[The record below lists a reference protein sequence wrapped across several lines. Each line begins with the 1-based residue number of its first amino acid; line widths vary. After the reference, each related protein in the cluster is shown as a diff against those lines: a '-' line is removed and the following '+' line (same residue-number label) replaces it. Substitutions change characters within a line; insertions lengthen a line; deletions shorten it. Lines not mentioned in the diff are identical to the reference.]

1 MHTYTAGMID
11 TPILYSFRRCPYAM
25 RARMAIAY
33 ADINVGLREVVLKDK
48 PPAMLKVSPKGTV
61 PVVIDVDGRII
72 EESRDV
78 MRWALHQN
86 DPDAWLDGLG
96 LDDPLISACD
106 DDFKHWLDRYKY
118 AVRFPE
124 QDEIWYRGQAEV
136 FLVTLETKLEKAQFL
151 TGSALSVTD
160 IAIFPFIRQ
169 FANVDRKWWDCHP
182 YPSVARWLDSLISS
196 ELFIRVMKKYPQWRD
211 GDPEIPFPA

>member
-1 MHTYTAGMID
+1 
-11 TPILYSFRRCPYAM
+11 M

-48 PPAMLKVSPKGTV
+48 PPAMLEVSPKGTV

-78 MRWALHQN
+78 MRWALDQN
-86 DPDAWLDGLG
+86 DPDAWLAGLG

-124 QDEIWYRGQAEV
+124 QDEIWYRGQAEA
-136 FLVTLETKLEKAQFL
+136 FLVTLETRLEKAQFL

-169 FANVDRKWWDCHP
+169 FANVDLKWWESHP
-182 YPSVARWLDSLISS
+182 YPNTARWLDSLVSS
-196 ELFIRVMKKYPQWRD
+196 ELFVRVMKKYPQWRD
-211 GDPEIPFPA
+211 GDPEIPFPT

>member
-1 MHTYTAGMID
+1 
-11 TPILYSFRRCPYAM
+11 M

-33 ADINVGLREVVLKDK
+33 AGINVGLREVVLKDK
-48 PPAMLKVSPKGTV
+48 PPAMLEVSPKGTV
-61 PVVIDVDGRII
+61 PIVIDVDGRII

-78 MRWALHQN
+78 MRWALDQN
-86 DPDAWLDGLG
+86 DPDAWLAGLG

-124 QDEIWYRGQAEV
+124 QDEIWYRGQAEA
-136 FLVTLETKLEKAQFL
+136 FLATLELKLGDARFL
-151 TGSALSVTD
+151 NGSTLGVTD
-160 IAIFPFIRQ
+160 IAVFPFIRQ
-169 FANVDRKWWDCHP
+169 FANVDMKWWESKP
-182 YPSVARWLDSLISS
+182 YPNVARWLAGLIVS
-196 ELFIRVMKKYPQWRD
+196 ELFVAVMKKYPQWRD

>member
-1 MHTYTAGMID
+1 
-11 TPILYSFRRCPYAM
+11 M

-48 PPAMLKVSPKGTV
+48 PPALLEVSPKGTV
-61 PVVIDVDGRII
+61 PVVIDVDGRVI

-78 MRWALHQN
+78 MRWALEKN

-136 FLVTLETKLEKAQFL
+136 FLLTLETRLEKAQFL

-169 FANVDRKWWDCHP
+169 FANVDLKWWDSQP
-182 YPSVARWLDSLISS
+182 YPNVSHWLEQLISS
-196 ELFIRVMKKYPQWRD
+196 ELFSRVMKKYPQWRD
-211 GDPEIPFPA
+211 SDPNIAFP

>member
-1 MHTYTAGMID
+1 
-11 TPILYSFRRCPYAM
+11 M

-33 ADINVGLREVVLKDK
+33 AGINVGLREVVLKDK
-48 PPAMLKVSPKGTV
+48 PAAMLEVSPKGTV

-78 MRWALHQN
+78 MRWALDQN
-86 DPDAWLDGLG
+86 DPDAWRAGLG

-124 QDEIWYRGQAEV
+124 QDEIWYRGQAEA
-136 FLVTLETKLEKAQFL
+136 FLATLELKLGDARFL
-151 TGSALSVTD
+151 NGSTLGVTD
-160 IAIFPFIRQ
+160 VAVFPFIRQ
-169 FANVDRKWWDCHP
+169 FANVDMKWWESKP
-182 YPSVARWLDSLISS
+182 YPNVARWLAGLIAS
-196 ELFIRVMKKYPQWRD
+196 ELFVAVMKKYPQWRD

>member
-1 MHTYTAGMID
+1 
-11 TPILYSFRRCPYAM
+11 M

-33 ADINVGLREVVLKDK
+33 AGINVGLREVVLKDK
-48 PPAMLKVSPKGTV
+48 PPAMLEVSPKGTV

-78 MRWALHQN
+78 MRWALDQN
-86 DPDAWLDGLG
+86 DPDAWLAGLG

-124 QDEIWYRGQAEV
+124 QDEIWYRGQAEA
-136 FLVTLETKLEKAQFL
+136 FLATLELKLGDARFL
-151 TGSALSVTD
+151 NGSTLGVTD
-160 IAIFPFIRQ
+160 VAVFPFIRQ
-169 FANVDRKWWDCHP
+169 FANVDMRWWESKP
-182 YPSVARWLDSLISS
+182 YPNVARWLAGLIAS
-196 ELFIRVMKKYPQWRD
+196 ELFVAVMKKYPQWRD

>member
-1 MHTYTAGMID
+1 MID

-48 PPAMLKVSPKGTV
+48 PPAMLEVSPKGTV
-61 PVVIDVDGRII
+61 PVVIDVDGTII

-86 DPDAWLDGLG
+86 DPDAWLAGLG

-124 QDEIWYRGQAEV
+124 QDEIWYRGQAEA
-136 FLVTLETKLEKAQFL
+136 FLATLEPRLGDARFL
-151 TGSALSVTD
+151 NGSSLSVTD
-160 IAIFPFIRQ
+160 IAVFPFIRQ
-169 FANVDRKWWDCHP
+169 FANVDLKWWDDHP
-182 YPSVARWLDSLISS
+182 YPNVARWLDGLVSS
-196 ELFIRVMKKYPQWRD
+196 ELFIEVMKKYPQWQD
-211 GDPEIPFPA
+211 GDPEIAFPSWKALSC

>member
-1 MHTYTAGMID
+1 
-11 TPILYSFRRCPYAM
+11 M

-33 ADINVGLREVVLKDK
+33 AGINVGLREVVLKDK
-48 PPAMLKVSPKGTV
+48 PPAMLEVSPKGTV

-78 MRWALHQN
+78 MRWALDQN
-86 DPDAWLDGLG
+86 DPDAWLAGLG

-124 QDEIWYRGQAEV
+124 QDEIWYRGQAEA
-136 FLVTLETKLEKAQFL
+136 FLATLELKLGDARFL
-151 TGSALSVTD
+151 NGSTLGVTD
-160 IAIFPFIRQ
+160 VAVFPFIRQ
-169 FANVDRKWWDCHP
+169 FANVDMKWWESKP
-182 YPSVARWLDSLISS
+182 YPNVARWLAGLVSS
-196 ELFIRVMKKYPQWRD
+196 ELFFAVMKKYPQWRD

>member
-1 MHTYTAGMID
+1 M
-11 TPILYSFRRCPYAM
+11 PILYSFRRCPYAM

-33 ADINVGLREVVLKDK
+33 AGINVGLREVVLKDK
-48 PPAMLKVSPKGTV
+48 PPAMLEVSPKGTV

-78 MRWALHQN
+78 MRWALNQN
-86 DPDAWLDGLG
+86 DPDAWLAGMG

-124 QDEIWYRGQAEV
+124 QDEVWYRGQAEE
-136 FLVTLETKLEKAQFL
+136 FLTKLESKLGDARFL
-151 TGSALSVTD
+151 NGAALSVID

-169 FANVDRKWWDCHP
+169 FANVDLNWWDGHP
-182 YPSVARWLDSLISS
+182 YPNVARWLEGLISS
-196 ELFIRVMKKYPQWRD
+196 ELFVRVMKKYPQWRD

>member
-1 MHTYTAGMID
+1 
-11 TPILYSFRRCPYAM
+11 M

-48 PPAMLKVSPKGTV
+48 PPAMLEVSPKGTV

-78 MRWALHQN
+78 MRWALDQN

-136 FLVTLETKLEKAQFL
+136 FLVTLETRLEKAQFL

-169 FANVDRKWWDCHP
+169 FANVDLKWWESRP
-182 YPSVARWLDSLISS
+182 YPNIARWLDGLVSS

>member
-1 MHTYTAGMID
+1 
-11 TPILYSFRRCPYAM
+11 M

-33 ADINVGLREVVLKDK
+33 AGINVGLREVVLKDK
-48 PPAMLKVSPKGTV
+48 PPAMLEVSPKGTV

-78 MRWALHQN
+78 MRWALDQN
-86 DPDAWLDGLG
+86 DPDAWLAGLG

-124 QDEIWYRGQAEV
+124 QDEIWYRGQAEA
-136 FLVTLETKLEKAQFL
+136 FLATLELKLGDARFL
-151 TGSALSVTD
+151 NGSTLGVTD
-160 IAIFPFIRQ
+160 VAVFPFIRQ
-169 FANVDRKWWDCHP
+169 FANVDMKWWESKP
-182 YPSVARWLDSLISS
+182 YPNVARWLAGLIAS
-196 ELFIRVMKKYPQWRD
+196 ELFVAVMKKYPQWRD

>member
-1 MHTYTAGMID
+1 MTK

-33 ADINVGLREVVLKDK
+33 AGINVGLREVVLKDK
-48 PPAMLKVSPKGTV
+48 PPAMLEVSPKGTV

-78 MRWALHQN
+78 MRWALDQN
-86 DPDAWLDGLG
+86 DPDAWLAGLG

-124 QDEIWYRGQAEV
+124 QDEIWYRGQAEA
-136 FLVTLETKLEKAQFL
+136 FLATLELKLGDARFL
-151 TGSALSVTD
+151 NGSTLGVQDVAV
-160 IAIFPFIRQ
+160 FPFIRQ
-169 FANVDRKWWDCHP
+169 FANVDMKWWESKP
-182 YPSVARWLDSLISS
+182 YPNVARWLAGLVSS
-196 ELFIRVMKKYPQWRD
+196 ELFVAVMKKYPQWRD

>member
-1 MHTYTAGMID
+1 
-11 TPILYSFRRCPYAM
+11 M

-48 PPAMLKVSPKGTV
+48 PPAMLEVSPKGTV
-61 PVVIDVDGRII
+61 PILIDVDGRII

-78 MRWALHQN
+78 MRWALDQN

-124 QDEIWYRGQAEV
+124 QDEIWYRGQAEA
-136 FLVTLETKLEKAQFL
+136 FLATLEPRLGEARFL
-151 TGSALSVTD
+151 NGSALSVTD
-160 IAIFPFIRQ
+160 IAVFPFIRQ
-169 FANVDRKWWDCHP
+169 FANVDLKWWDGHT
-182 YPSVARWLDSLISS
+182 YPNVARWLDSLISS

>member
-1 MHTYTAGMID
+1 
-11 TPILYSFRRCPYAM
+11 M
-25 RARMAIAY
+25 RARMTIAY
-33 ADINVGLREVVLKDK
+33 AGINVGLREVVLKDK
-48 PPAMLKVSPKGTV
+48 PPAMLEVSPKGTV

-78 MRWALHQN
+78 MRWALDQN
-86 DPDAWLDGLG
+86 DPDAWLAGLG

-124 QDEIWYRGQAEV
+124 QDEIWYRGQAEA
-136 FLVTLETKLEKAQFL
+136 FLATLELKLGDARFL
-151 TGSALSVTD
+151 NGSTLGVTD
-160 IAIFPFIRQ
+160 VAVFPFIRQ
-169 FANVDRKWWDCHP
+169 FANVDMKWWESKP
-182 YPSVARWLDSLISS
+182 YPNVARWLAGLIAS
-196 ELFIRVMKKYPQWRD
+196 ELFVAVMKKYPQWRD

>member
-1 MHTYTAGMID
+1 
-11 TPILYSFRRCPYAM
+11 M

-48 PPAMLKVSPKGTV
+48 PPAMLEVSPKGTV
-61 PVVIDVDGRII
+61 PVVIDVDGTII

-86 DPDAWLDGLG
+86 DPDAWLAGLG

-124 QDEIWYRGQAEV
+124 QDEIWYRGQAEA
-136 FLVTLETKLEKAQFL
+136 FLATLEPRLGDARFL
-151 TGSALSVTD
+151 NGSSLSVTD
-160 IAIFPFIRQ
+160 IAVFPFVRQ
-169 FANVDRKWWDCHP
+169 FANVDLKWWDDHP
-182 YPSVARWLDSLISS
+182 YPNVARWLDGLVSS
-196 ELFIRVMKKYPQWRD
+196 ELFIEVMKKYPQWRD
-211 GDPEIPFPA
+211 GDPEIAFPSWKALSC

>member
-1 MHTYTAGMID
+1 
-11 TPILYSFRRCPYAM
+11 M

-61 PVVIDVDGRII
+61 PILIDVDGRII

-78 MRWALHQN
+78 MRWALDQN

-124 QDEIWYRGQAEV
+124 QDEIWYRGQAEA
-136 FLVTLETKLEKAQFL
+136 FLATLEPRLGDAQFL
-151 TGSALSVTD
+151 NGSTLSVTD
-160 IAIFPFIRQ
+160 IAVFPFIRQ
-169 FANVDRKWWDCHP
+169 FANVDLKWWESHP
-182 YPSVARWLDSLISS
+182 YPNVARWLDGLVSS

-211 GDPEIPFPA
+211 GGPVIDFPPQQPAGR

>member
-1 MHTYTAGMID
+1 
-11 TPILYSFRRCPYAM
+11 M

-48 PPAMLKVSPKGTV
+48 PPAMLEVSPKGTV
-61 PVVIDVDGRII
+61 PILIDVDGRII

-78 MRWALHQN
+78 MRWALDQN

-96 LDDPLISACD
+96 LDDPLILACD

-124 QDEIWYRGQAEV
+124 QDEIWYRGQAEA
-136 FLVTLETKLEKAQFL
+136 FLATLESRLEDAQFL

-169 FANVDRKWWDCHP
+169 FANVDLKWWESHP
-182 YPSVARWLDSLISS
+182 YPNVARWLDGLVSS

-211 GDPEIPFPA
+211 DGPVIVFPPQQPADR

>member
-1 MHTYTAGMID
+1 
-11 TPILYSFRRCPYAM
+11 M

-33 ADINVGLREVVLKDK
+33 AGINVGLREVVLKDK
-48 PPAMLKVSPKGTV
+48 PAAMLEVSPKGTV

-78 MRWALHQN
+78 MRWALDQN
-86 DPDAWLDGLG
+86 DPDAWLAGLG

-124 QDEIWYRGQAEV
+124 QDEIWYRGQAEA
-136 FLVTLETKLEKAQFL
+136 FLATLELKLGDARFL
-151 TGSALSVTD
+151 NGSTLGVTD
-160 IAIFPFIRQ
+160 VAVFPFIRQ
-169 FANVDRKWWDCHP
+169 FTNVDMKWWESKP
-182 YPSVARWLDSLISS
+182 YPNVARWLAGLIAS
-196 ELFIRVMKKYPQWRD
+196 ELFVAVMKKYRQWRD

>member
-1 MHTYTAGMID
+1 MTK

-33 ADINVGLREVVLKDK
+33 AGINVGLREVVLKDK
-48 PPAMLKVSPKGTV
+48 PPAMLEVSPKGTV

-78 MRWALHQN
+78 MRWALDQN
-86 DPDAWLDGLG
+86 DPDAWLAGLG

-124 QDEIWYRGQAEV
+124 QDEIWYRGQAEA
-136 FLVTLETKLEKAQFL
+136 FLATLELKLGDARFL
-151 TGSALSVTD
+151 NGSTLGVTD
-160 IAIFPFIRQ
+160 VAVFPFIRQ
-169 FANVDRKWWDCHP
+169 FANVDMKWWESKP
-182 YPSVARWLDSLISS
+182 YPNVARWLAGLIAS
-196 ELFIRVMKKYPQWRD
+196 ELFVAVMKKYPQWRD

>member
-1 MHTYTAGMID
+1 MTD

-33 ADINVGLREVVLKDK
+33 ADVSVGLREVVLKEK
-48 PPAMLKVSPKGTV
+48 PPAMLDVSPKGTV
-61 PVVIDVDGRII
+61 PVVIDIDGRII

-78 MRWALHQN
+78 MRWALDQN
-86 DPDAWLDGLG
+86 DPDAWLTGLG
-96 LDDPLISACD
+96 LDNPLILACD
-106 DDFKHWLDRYKY
+106 DDFKPWLDRYKY

-124 QDEIWYRGQAEV
+124 QDEIWYRGQAEA
-136 FLVTLETKLEKAQFL
+136 FLATLESRLGDTQFL
-151 TGSALSVTD
+151 NGYALSVTD

-169 FANVDRKWWDCHP
+169 FANVDSKWWESNP
-182 YPSVARWLDSLISS
+182 YPNVARWLDGLVSS
-196 ELFIRVMKKYPQWRD
+196 TLFSRVMKKYPQWQD

>member
-1 MHTYTAGMID
+1 M
-11 TPILYSFRRCPYAM
+11 PILYSFRRCPYAM

-48 PPAMLKVSPKGTV
+48 PPAMLEVSPKGTV

-78 MRWALHQN
+78 MRWALDQN

-136 FLVTLETKLEKAQFL
+136 FLVTLETRLEKAQFL

-169 FANVDRKWWDCHP
+169 FANVDLKWWDDHP
-182 YPSVARWLDSLISS
+182 YPNVARWLDSLISS

>member
-1 MHTYTAGMID
+1 
-11 TPILYSFRRCPYAM
+11 M

-33 ADINVGLREVVLKDK
+33 AGINVGLREVVLKDK
-48 PPAMLKVSPKGTV
+48 PPAMLEVSPKGTV
-61 PVVIDVDGRII
+61 PIVIDVDGRII

-78 MRWALHQN
+78 MRWALDQN
-86 DPDAWLDGLG
+86 DPDAWLAGLG

-124 QDEIWYRGQAEV
+124 QDEIWYRGQAEA
-136 FLVTLETKLEKAQFL
+136 FLATLELKLGDARFL
-151 TGSALSVTD
+151 NGSTLGVTD
-160 IAIFPFIRQ
+160 IAVFPFIRQ
-169 FANVDRKWWDCHP
+169 FANVDMKWWESKP
-182 YPSVARWLDSLISS
+182 YPNVARWLAGLIAS
-196 ELFIRVMKKYPQWRD
+196 ELFVAVMKKYPQWRD

>member
-1 MHTYTAGMID
+1 
-11 TPILYSFRRCPYAM
+11 M

-33 ADINVGLREVVLKDK
+33 AGINVGLREVILKDK
-48 PPAMLKVSPKGTV
+48 PPAMLEVSPKGTV

-78 MRWALHQN
+78 MRWALDQN
-86 DPDAWLDGLG
+86 DPDAWLAGLG

-124 QDEIWYRGQAEV
+124 QDEIWYRGQAEA
-136 FLVTLETKLEKAQFL
+136 FLATLELKLGDARFL
-151 TGSALSVTD
+151 NGSTLGVTD
-160 IAIFPFIRQ
+160 VAVFPFIRQ
-169 FANVDRKWWDCHP
+169 FANVDMKWWESKP
-182 YPSVARWLDSLISS
+182 YPNVARWLAGLIAS
-196 ELFIRVMKKYPQWRD
+196 ELFVAVMKKYPQWRD

>member
-1 MHTYTAGMID
+1 
-11 TPILYSFRRCPYAM
+11 M

-33 ADINVGLREVVLKDK
+33 AGINVGLREVVLKDK
-48 PPAMLKVSPKGTV
+48 PPAMLDVSPKGTV

-78 MRWALHQN
+78 MRWALDQN
-86 DPDAWLDGLG
+86 DPDAWLAGLG

-124 QDEIWYRGQAEV
+124 QDEIWYRGQAEA
-136 FLVTLETKLEKAQFL
+136 FLATLELKLGDARFL
-151 TGSALSVTD
+151 NGSTLGVTD
-160 IAIFPFIRQ
+160 IAVFPFIRQ
-169 FANVDRKWWDCHP
+169 FANVDMKWWESKP
-182 YPSVARWLDSLISS
+182 YPNVARWLAGLIAS
-196 ELFIRVMKKYPQWRD
+196 ELFVAVMKKYPQWRD

>member
-1 MHTYTAGMID
+1 MTN

-48 PPAMLKVSPKGTV
+48 PPAMLEVSPKGTV

-78 MRWALHQN
+78 MRWALEKN
-86 DPDAWLDGLG
+86 DPDAWLAGLG
-96 LDDPLISACD
+96 LDDPLISTCD

-124 QDEIWYRGQAEV
+124 QDEIWYRGQAEA
-136 FLVTLETKLEKAQFL
+136 FLATLESKLGEARFL
-151 TGSALSVTD
+151 NGSSLSVTD

-169 FANVDRKWWDCHP
+169 FANVDLKWWESHP
-182 YPSVARWLDSLISS
+182 YPNTARWLDGLVSS

>member
-1 MHTYTAGMID
+1 M
-11 TPILYSFRRCPYAM
+11 
-25 RARMAIAY
+25 
-33 ADINVGLREVVLKDK
+33 KDK
-48 PPAMLKVSPKGTV
+48 PPAMLEVSPKGTV

-78 MRWALHQN
+78 MRWALEKN
-86 DPDAWLDGLG
+86 DPDAWLAGLG

-136 FLVTLETKLEKAQFL
+136 FLVTLETRLEKGSVFNRLRAQRHRHSHL
-151 TGSALSVTD
+151 PV
-160 IAIFPFIRQ
+160 
-169 FANVDRKWWDCHP
+169 
-182 YPSVARWLDSLISS
+182 Y
-196 ELFIRVMKKYPQWRD
+196 
-211 GDPEIPFPA
+211 

>member
-1 MHTYTAGMID
+1 
-11 TPILYSFRRCPYAM
+11 M

-48 PPAMLKVSPKGTV
+48 PPAMLEVSPKGTV
-61 PVVIDVDGRII
+61 PILIDVDGRII

-78 MRWALHQN
+78 MRWALDQN

-124 QDEIWYRGQAEV
+124 QDEIWYRGQAEA
-136 FLVTLETKLEKAQFL
+136 FLATLESRLGDARFL
-151 TGSALSVTD
+151 NGPSLSVTD

-169 FANVDRKWWDCHP
+169 FANVDLKWWDRHP
-182 YPSVARWLDSLISS
+182 YPNVARWLDGLISS
-196 ELFIRVMKKYPQWRD
+196 ELFARVMNKYPQWRD

>member
-1 MHTYTAGMID
+1 
-11 TPILYSFRRCPYAM
+11 M

-48 PPAMLKVSPKGTV
+48 PPAMLEVSPKGTV

-78 MRWALHQN
+78 MRWALDQN

-96 LDDPLISACD
+96 LNDPLISACD

-136 FLVTLETKLEKAQFL
+136 FLVTLEARLEKAQFL

-169 FANVDRKWWDCHP
+169 FANVDLKWWESHP
-182 YPSVARWLDSLISS
+182 YPNVARWLDRLISS

>member
-1 MHTYTAGMID
+1 
-11 TPILYSFRRCPYAM
+11 
-25 RARMAIAY
+25 MAIAY
-33 ADINVGLREVVLKDK
+33 AGINVGLREVVLKDK
-48 PPAMLKVSPKGTV
+48 PPAMLEVSPKGTV

-78 MRWALHQN
+78 MRWALDQN
-86 DPDAWLDGLG
+86 DPDAWLAGLG

-124 QDEIWYRGQAEV
+124 QDEIWYRGQAEA
-136 FLVTLETKLEKAQFL
+136 FLATLELKLGDARFL
-151 TGSALSVTD
+151 NGSTLGVTD
-160 IAIFPFIRQ
+160 VAVFPFIRQ
-169 FANVDRKWWDCHP
+169 FANVDMKWWESKP
-182 YPSVARWLDSLISS
+182 YPNVARWLAALIVS
-196 ELFIRVMKKYPQWRD
+196 ELFVAVMKKYPQWRD

>member
-1 MHTYTAGMID
+1 
-11 TPILYSFRRCPYAM
+11 M

-33 ADINVGLREVVLKDK
+33 AGINVGLREVVLKDK
-48 PPAMLKVSPKGTV
+48 PPAMLEVSPKGTV

-78 MRWALHQN
+78 MRWALDQN
-86 DPDAWLDGLG
+86 DPDAWLAGLG

-124 QDEIWYRGQAEV
+124 QDEIWYRGQAEA
-136 FLVTLETKLEKAQFL
+136 FLATLELKLGDARFL
-151 TGSALSVTD
+151 NGSTLGVTD
-160 IAIFPFIRQ
+160 IAVFPFIRQ
-169 FANVDRKWWDCHP
+169 FANVDMKWWESKP
-182 YPSVARWLDSLISS
+182 YPNVARWLAGLIVS
-196 ELFIRVMKKYPQWRD
+196 ELFVAVMKKYPQWRD

>member
-1 MHTYTAGMID
+1 
-11 TPILYSFRRCPYAM
+11 M

-33 ADINVGLREVVLKDK
+33 AGINVGLREVILKDK
-48 PPAMLKVSPKGTV
+48 PPAMLEVSPKGTV

-78 MRWALHQN
+78 MRWALDQN
-86 DPDAWLDGLG
+86 DPDAWLAGLG

-124 QDEIWYRGQAEV
+124 QGEIWYRGQAEA
-136 FLVTLETKLEKAQFL
+136 FLATLELKLGDARFL
-151 TGSALSVTD
+151 NGSTLGVTD
-160 IAIFPFIRQ
+160 VAVFPFIRQ
-169 FANVDRKWWDCHP
+169 FANVDMKWWESKP
-182 YPSVARWLDSLISS
+182 YPNVARWLAGLIAS
-196 ELFIRVMKKYPQWRD
+196 ELFVAVMKKYPQWRD

>member
-1 MHTYTAGMID
+1 
-11 TPILYSFRRCPYAM
+11 M

-33 ADINVGLREVVLKDK
+33 AGINVGLREVVLKDK
-48 PPAMLKVSPKGTV
+48 PPAMLEVSPKGTV

-78 MRWALHQN
+78 MRWALDQN
-86 DPDAWLDGLG
+86 DPDAWLAGLG

-124 QDEIWYRGQAEV
+124 QGEIWYRGQAEA
-136 FLVTLETKLEKAQFL
+136 FLATLELKLGDARFL
-151 TGSALSVTD
+151 NGSTLGVQDVAV
-160 IAIFPFIRQ
+160 FPFIRQ
-169 FANVDRKWWDCHP
+169 FANVDMKWWESKP
-182 YPSVARWLDSLISS
+182 YPNVARWLAGLIAS
-196 ELFIRVMKKYPQWRD
+196 ELFVAVMKKYPQWRD

>member
-1 MHTYTAGMID
+1 
-11 TPILYSFRRCPYAM
+11 M

-48 PPAMLKVSPKGTV
+48 PPAMLEVSPKGTV

-78 MRWALHQN
+78 MRWALDQN

-106 DDFKHWLDRYKY
+106 GDFKHWLDRYKY

-124 QDEIWYRGQAEV
+124 QDEIWYRGQAEA
-136 FLVTLETKLEKAQFL
+136 FLATLESRLGDARFL
-151 TGSALSVTD
+151 NGPSLSVTD

-169 FANVDRKWWDCHP
+169 FANVDLKWWDRHP
-182 YPSVARWLDSLISS
+182 YPNVARWLDGLISS
-196 ELFIRVMKKYPQWRD
+196 ELFARVMNKYPQWRD

>member
-1 MHTYTAGMID
+1 
-11 TPILYSFRRCPYAM
+11 M

-61 PVVIDVDGRII
+61 PVVIDVDGRVI

-78 MRWALHQN
+78 MRWALDQN

-96 LDDPLISACD
+96 IDDPLISACD

-124 QDEIWYRGQAEV
+124 QDEIWYREQAEA
-136 FLVTLETKLEKAQFL
+136 FLATLESRLGDDQFL
-151 TGSALSVTD
+151 NGSTLNVTD
-160 IAIFPFIRQ
+160 IAVFPFIRQ
-169 FANVDRKWWDCHP
+169 FANVDSNWWDGRP
-182 YPSVARWLDSLISS
+182 YPNVARWLGGLISS

>member
-1 MHTYTAGMID
+1 
-11 TPILYSFRRCPYAM
+11 M

-33 ADINVGLREVVLKDK
+33 AGINVGLREVVLKDK
-48 PPAMLKVSPKGTV
+48 PAAMLEVSPKGTV

-78 MRWALHQN
+78 MRWALDQN
-86 DPDAWLDGLG
+86 DPDAWRAGLG

-124 QDEIWYRGQAEV
+124 QGEIWYRGQAEA
-136 FLVTLETKLEKAQFL
+136 FLATLELKLGDARFL
-151 TGSALSVTD
+151 NGSTLGVTD
-160 IAIFPFIRQ
+160 VAVFPFIRQ
-169 FANVDRKWWDCHP
+169 FANVNMKWWESKP
-182 YPSVARWLDSLISS
+182 YPNVARWLAGLIAS
-196 ELFIRVMKKYPQWRD
+196 ELFVAVMKKYPQWRD